1 MFSGPNINTKDA
13 LYMYL
18 KACKRILQNK
28 LFWRAPEP
36 RFCVHRDRGFW
47 LELWKAVLTKYE
59 LTTQNINFF
68 NLKPLSRESTDRKE
82 YFLYIKRVYIFSR
95 KNFRAIWN
103 FRKNTFFFVFFCF
116 LLNFSIWLGFPIGFE
131 KFHFRHDFFQN
142 FFSDVYGI
150 MVLFNVYYQAQRVLQ
165 TYRIPS

>member
-68 NLKPLSRESTDRKE
+68 NLKPLSRESTDCNK
-82 YFLYIKRVYIFSR
+82 YFSYIKRVYIFSR
-95 KNFRAIWN
+95 KNFRAI
-103 FRKNTFFFVFFCF
+103 
-116 LLNFSIWLGFPIGFE
+116 
-131 KFHFRHDFFQN
+131 
-142 FFSDVYGI
+142 
-150 MVLFNVYYQAQRVLQ
+150 
-165 TYRIPS
+165 

>member
-47 LELWKAVLTKYE
+47 LELWKAILPKCE

-68 NLKPLSRESTDRKE
+68 NLKLLSRESTDCKE
-82 YFLYIKRVYIFSR
+82 YFSYIKRVYIFSR
-95 KNFRAIWN
+95 KNFRAI
-103 FRKNTFFFVFFCF
+103 
-116 LLNFSIWLGFPIGFE
+116 
-131 KFHFRHDFFQN
+131 
-142 FFSDVYGI
+142 
-150 MVLFNVYYQAQRVLQ
+150 
-165 TYRIPS
+165 